1 MEPSSINHP
10 CPSSDGN
17 PGSNSMRVNVMCGAF
32 DTVVWLGF
40 QNGRIAAFDG
50 SSAFPSLVHCANED
64 VLPCCVTALAFCGT
78 DDGVFV
84 WSGSADGT
92 LRVWNAGISF
102 PNDVIEST
110 REMGWVQVI
119 LFSLT

>member
-1 MEPSSINHP
+1 
-10 CPSSDGN
+10 
-17 PGSNSMRVNVMCGAF
+17 MCGAF
-32 DTVVWLGF
+32 DSVVWLGF

-50 SSAFPSLVHCANED
+50 SSALPCLVHCANED
-64 VLPCCVTALAFCGT
+64 ALSQCVTALAFCGT
-78 DDGVFV
+78 DEGTFI

-110 REMGWVQVI
+110 REMGWIQV
-119 LFSLT
+119 FSVKN